1 MKCIAH
7 ADLDGRCAGAIVAYF
22 TNNYNP
28 ENYIEANY
36 NDILPVD
43 SFVDGEQ
50 VFLVDFSFTEPTKH
64 YLDKL
69 IKKGCKVIHIDHH
82 TSTMN
87 LYQAHPEYE
96 SLDGIR
102 STEHSGAALTW
113 MYFTGT
119 RDISACPVFVQYVS
133 DFDCWHFKLQD
144 TEDFKFGMETLEY
157 GPMDE
162 IWKTFIK
169 EHYSTS
175 PDAVHNIIESG
186 KIAKSY
192 FNNIS
197 QQYCKDFAYETEI
210 EGNKCIVLNKKD
222 GGSLVFGD
230 LINNYPM
237 AMVWAFDGTNYQYS
251 IYSTDNGIECDKI
264 AEKYGGGGHKGAAGF
279 KMADMP
285 FKKI

>member
-1 MKCIAH
+1 MKCIFH

-28 ENYIEANY
+28 DNYIEANY
-36 NDILPVD
+36 NDILPVEN
-43 SFVDGEQ
+43 FVDGEQ

-69 IKKGCKVIHIDHH
+69 IEKGCKVIHIDHH

-87 LYQAHPEYE
+87 LYEAHPEYKV
-96 SLDGIR
+96 LDGVR

-113 MYFTGT
+113 MYFTGNK
-119 RDISACPVFVQYVS
+119 DISACPVFVQYVS
-133 DFDCWHFKLQD
+133 DFDCWHFKLQE

-169 EHYSTS
+169 EHYST
-175 PDAVHNIIESG
+175 PPETLHHVIESG
-186 KIAKSY
+186 KVSKSY
-192 FNNIS
+192 FDNINK
-197 QQYCKDFAYETEI
+197 QYCKDFAYETEI

-230 LINNYPM
+230 LITNYPM

-279 KMADMP
+279 KLTDMP